1 VKEILL
7 RHFTTKDPV
16 VAAIVSGSEQY
27 AIGEASQGT
36 AFEALARS
44 IASQQLSG
52 LVARKIL
59 ERLVALHGG
68 TFPTP
73 AQLASATPESL
84 RAVGFSFAK
93 IAALKDLAAHVLD
106 GRLPPD
112 EELRVLDDEAI
123 IERCVAVR
131 GIGRWTVQMLLM
143 FHFGRHD
150 VMPVDDY
157 GVRNGFRLAY
167 GLKGLPK
174 PKALLA
180 FGERWK
186 PFRSAGAWYM
196 WRAVELHQQGKLP
209 KRDGRPPR
217 IEIEAP
223 KQKSAGAKR
232 KAKTA
237 PRARVAAKAKSGAK
251 ARTKAKSKSKVRGR
265 TKLRVR
271 AKTGRVKRGRASAAR
286 RTQ

>member
-1 VKEILL
+1 MKARLL
-7 RHFTTKDPV
+7 RHFATKDPV
-16 VAAIVSGSEQY
+16 LAAIVSATDRYTLGAGGQGS
-27 AIGEASQGT
+27 

-52 LVARKIL
+52 AVARVIL
-59 ERLVALHGG
+59 GRLVALFGG

-73 AQLASATPESL
+73 AQLAAATPESL

-93 IAALKDLAAHVLD
+93 IAALKDLAAHSLD

-112 EELRVLDDEAI
+112 EELRLLDDEAI

-143 FHFGRHD
+143 FHFGRHA
-150 VMPVDDY
+150 VMPADDY
-157 GVRNGFRLAY
+157 GVRNGFKLAY

-180 FGERWK
+180 YGERWK
-186 PFRSAGAWYM
+186 PFRSAGAWYL

-209 KRDGRPPR
+209 KRAGR
-217 IEIEAP
+217 
-223 KQKSAGAKR
+223 
-232 KAKTA
+232 A
-237 PRARVAAKAKSGAK
+237 PRMEIDLPKPKAAVKSKVNAKAKAKKKNKATRRGA
-251 ARTKAKSKSKVRGR
+251 R
-265 TKLRVR
+265 
-271 AKTGRVKRGRASAAR
+271 
-286 RTQ
+286 Q